1 MSPLRRIAI
10 VYTKEMRDHLR
21 DRRSLLLSLVYPL
34 LGPLLLA
41 IVILIGSGA
50 LRSPPEEGPPLQVV
64 YAAKIEDALLAD
76 LARFLAGQR
85 IELLAADGDMRD
97 LVRRGERQMALDI
110 HPRSGPYGA
119 GMQIDV
125 VFDPSNL
132 GGNPAANRLG
142 TALNE
147 FARHRSLEALRMAG
161 IDPSL
166 ADPVRVVGHPVAAA
180 RDVASLFY
188 GMIPALLM
196 FMVFLGGTHLAIDT
210 TAGERERGSL
220 EPLLTAP
227 VPRAAL
233 LVGKAGAAFS
243 FTAITVVVHLLGF
256 KLLLGAAVSIAGG
269 YASPPGWDIFALLF
283 VLAMPVML
291 LAVALQFLIATV
303 TRSMKE
309 AQIWLGL
316 LPVVPAMPGMAL
328 AFTSAGS
335 LNALAGLPLVGQL
348 VAFAGL
354 IGGNAAPALTIAF
367 AAAATLVLGAAV
379 FLAAIRLFER
389 STHLSPA

>member
-1 MSPLRRIAI
+1 MSRLAQVAV
-10 VYTKEMRDHLR
+10 VYDKEMRDHLR

-41 IVILIGSGA
+41 IVILVGSGA
-50 LRSPPEEGPPLQVV
+50 LRSAPGEGPPLEVV
-64 YAAKIEDALLAD
+64 YAAELEPGAVAP

-85 IELLAADGDMRD
+85 IELVVANGDVQE
-97 LVRRGERQMALDI
+97 LVRSGARQMALLLRAK
-110 HPRSGPYGA
+110 PGPYGA
-119 GMQIDV
+119 GMEIDV
-125 VFDPSNL
+125 VFDPSNIA
-132 GGNPAANRLG
+132 GNTAANRLG

-147 FARHRSLEALRMAG
+147 YARQRSVDALRIAG
-161 IDPSL
+161 IDPVL
-166 ADPVRVVGHPVAAA
+166 AEPVRVVGRPIAAA
-180 RDVASLFY
+180 RDVAGLFY

-227 VPRAAL
+227 VPRAVL
-233 LVGKAGAAFS
+233 LVGKAAAAFS
-243 FTAITVVVHLLGF
+243 FTAITVAVHLAGF
-256 KLLLGAAVSIAGG
+256 KLLLGAAVGIAGG
-269 YASPPGWDIFALLF
+269 YVPPPGWGVFALLF
-283 VLAMPVML
+283 VLAVPVML

-316 LPVVPAMPGMAL
+316 LPVIPAMPGMAL
-328 AFTSAGS
+328 AFTSTAS
-335 LNALAGLPLVGQL
+335 LNAIAGVPLVGQL
-348 VAFAGL
+348 VTFAGL
-354 IGGNAAPALTIAF
+354 IGGSVASLATILF
-367 AAAATLVLGAAV
+367 AAAATLIIGAAV
-379 FLAAIRLFER
+379 FLAAIRRFER

>member
-1 MSPLRRIAI
+1 MSPLHRIAI
-10 VYTKEMRDHLR
+10 VYEKEMRDHLR

-41 IVILIGSGA
+41 IVILLGSGA
-50 LRSPPEEGPPLQVV
+50 LRSAPGEGPPLQVV
-64 YAAKIEDALLAD
+64 HAAQVEPAAIAQLKS
-76 LARFLAGQR
+76 FLAGER
-85 IELLAADGDMRD
+85 IELVVADGEVHD
-97 LVRRGERQMALDI
+97 LVRRGVRQMGLLIRAK
-110 HPRSGPYGA
+110 PGPYGA
-119 GMQIDV
+119 GMEIEV
-125 VFDPSNL
+125 VFDPSNV
-132 GGNPAANRLG
+132 GGNAAANRLG
-142 TALNE
+142 AALHE
-147 FARHRSLEALRMAG
+147 FARHRSVDALRAAG

-166 ADPVRVVGHPVAAA
+166 ADPVRIVGRPVAAA

-233 LVGKAGAAFS
+233 LVGKAAAAFS

-269 YASPPGWDIFALLF
+269 YAPPPGWGVFAMLF
-283 VLAMPVML
+283 VLAVPVML

-316 LPVVPAMPGMAL
+316 LPVIPAMPGMAL
-328 AFTSAGS
+328 AFTSTSS

-348 VAFAGL
+348 VTFAGL
-354 IGGNAAPALTIAF
+354 IGGNAAPATVIAV
-367 AAAATLVLGAAV
+367 AAAATLALGGIV

>member
-1 MSPLRRIAI
+1 MIRFRQAAT
-10 VYTKEMRDHLR
+10 VYEKEMRDHLR

-41 IVILIGSGA
+41 IVILVGGGA
-50 LRSPPEEGPPLQVV
+50 LRSAPGEGPPLEVV
-64 YAAKIEDALLAD
+64 YVAEIDPGAFDT

-85 IELLAADGDMRD
+85 IELVAADGDVQD
-97 LVRRGERQMALDI
+97 LVRRGARQMALQLRAK
-110 HPRSGPYGA
+110 PGPYGV
-119 GMQIDV
+119 GMEIDV
-125 VFDPSNL
+125 VFDPSNISA
-132 GGNPAANRLG
+132 NTAANRLG

-147 FARHRSLEALRMAG
+147 FARQRSIDALRVAG
-161 IDPSL
+161 IDPIL
-166 ADPVRVVGHPVAAA
+166 AEPVRVVGRPVAAA
-180 RDVASLFY
+180 RDVAGLFY

-196 FMVFLGGTHLAIDT
+196 FMIFLGGTHLAIDT

-233 LVGKAGAAFS
+233 LVGKAAAAFS
-243 FTAITVVVHLLGF
+243 FTAITVAVHLVGF
-256 KLLLGAAVSIAGG
+256 KLLLGAAVAIAGG
-269 YASPPGWDIFALLF
+269 YVPPPGWGVFAKLF
-283 VLAMPVML
+283 VLAIPVML

-316 LPVVPAMPGMAL
+316 LPVIPAMPGMAL
-328 AFTSAGS
+328 AFTSTAS
-335 LNALAGLPLVGQL
+335 LNAVAGLPLVGQL
-348 VAFAGL
+348 VTFAGL
-354 IGGNAAPALTIAF
+354 IGGNVASAAAIVF
-367 AAAATLVLGAAV
+367 AAAATLAIGAAV